1 LLKTATIVPPSV
13 ENHRPRKPLV
23 PFTSHADPNN
33 STERRARLESETRS
47 LMPSVTRAKA
57 KSSAKRR
64 SKAASKTK
72 VRLVKGRVRLRVAGH
87 KGVQNLA
94 PAHLVRYVGV
104 SQLKQA
110 AKKYLK
116 AWSKGKQKPAAKRRR
131 KRGNSKRAKR
141 GNSKRAKRRKLRRGS
156 RRKR

>member
-1 LLKTATIVPPSV
+1 LLKTSTIVPPSV
-13 ENHRPRKPLV
+13 ESHRPRKPLV
-23 PFTSHADPNN
+23 PFASDADPNN
-33 STERRARLESETRS
+33 RNERRARLESETRS

-64 SKAASKTK
+64 SASKTK

-87 KGVQNLA
+87 QGVQNLA

-110 AKKYLK
+110 AKKLLK
-116 AWSKGKQKPAAKRRR
+116 ASKGKQKPAAKRRR
-131 KRGNSKRAKR
+131 KRGNSTRAKR
-141 GNSKRAKRRKLRRGS
+141 GNSTRAKRRKLRRGS

>member
-1 LLKTATIVPPSV
+1 LLKTSTIVPPSV
-13 ENHRPRKPLV
+13 ESHRPRKPLV
-23 PFTSHADPNN
+23 PFASDADPNN
-33 STERRARLESETRS
+33 RNERRARLESETRS

-64 SKAASKTK
+64 SASKTK

-87 KGVQNLA
+87 QGVQNLA

-116 AWSKGKQKPAAKRRR
+116 GSKGKQTRTKRSRQKPAAKRRR
-131 KRGNSKRAKR
+131 KQGKST
-141 GNSKRAKRRKLRRGS
+141 RAKRRKLRRGS